1 MNIPLLTPELI
12 EAFILVFIRVSAMIF
27 MVPIF
32 GERRVPFMVTWG
44 LSLLIAALLFPIVGK
59 QAAPSVDLDFLSLAL
74 RIGGEV
80 AIGVIIGFAARFIFA
95 GIQVAGELTGVQM
108 GFSIA
113 NVIDPAS
120 NQQVS
125 IITEFQYMLALLL
138 FLTVDAHH
146 IFIAAIAESYQA
158 VPPLSFHFSGELLQ
172 TLIHLSKDLFIIAIK
187 ISAPIMAVLLF
198 TNVGMGV
205 IARTVPQM
213 NIFIVSF
220 PLQIAIGLLF
230 LGLTA
235 PVFVELAQRFFLG
248 LAGETSMLLR
258 LMQS

>member
-1 MNIPLLTPELI
+1 MNIPLFTPELI
-12 EAFILVFIRVSAMIF
+12 GPFVIVFVRVSAMIF

-32 GERRVPFMVTWG
+32 GEGRVPFMVTWG

-80 AIGVIIGFAARFIFA
+80 AIGVIIGFAVRFVFA
-95 GIQVAGELTGVQM
+95 GIQVAGEMTGVQM

-113 NVIDPAS
+113 NVIDPTS

-158 VPPLSFHFSGELLQ
+158 VPSLSFHFSGELLQ
-172 TLIHLSKDLFIIAIK
+172 ALVHLSRDIFIIAIK

-235 PVFVELAQRFFLG
+235 PVFVELAQRFFIG

-258 LMQS
+258 LM